1 MESFLKSVVRKPVT
15 VAMITIAA
23 VTFGVLSLK
32 RLPVEL
38 LPDINYPTLTV
49 QTELRDASPQEV
61 EQLVT
66 DAIEE
71 VVGVTQGLLR
81 YSSTSRAGVS
91 EVVLE
96 FSWDTDMQRASL
108 DVREKLDLVNLPEDA
123 RSPLVFRF
131 DPSLDP
137 MTRLALTGS
146 RSIPDLRKLAELK
159 IKRKLE
165 TVTGV
170 AAARVTG
177 GAEDEVLVD
186 LDAQKLEALSLDV
199 ATVARRISQE
209 NVNRSGGEIRDRQ
222 TAYRLRTV
230 KEFRSLENIEDVIV
244 LQGQTGTV
252 QVKDIGDV
260 AIVPRDDE
268 ILVRVDGQPAVQID
282 LYKEG
287 DANAVNVAKALRLRL
302 AELENDKE
310 LADCELVVL
319 SDQARFIEESIES
332 VESTALMGALL
343 AALVLYVFLR
353 NMLSTLTI
361 ALSIPVSV
369 AVTFLLMELTGISLN
384 VLSLGG
390 LALGIGML
398 VDNSVVVLES
408 IQRLREEGMSPFEAV
423 YKGTGQVIGGIVAST
438 LTTIAVFLP
447 LIFVQGIGGE
457 IFRDQAL
464 TVTYSLVASL
474 FVAATVIPTMVAS
487 GHRFSGG
494 ILSRLIAFIDKLL
507 SPLAS
512 LFSWAL
518 TGAQNLYSRS
528 LGGLLSMPWG
538 APVLALAFC
547 TVVLPKVN
555 DLGTELVPD
564 LYQGQFFFDV
574 ELAEGTPLEETDRKV
589 AALEKIVSELKAE
602 DWPIA
607 LYTSTVGESPVLGEV
622 QSGERREHIAR
633 LTLGLENGATRQD
646 ETALIEKLEER
657 FKEIPD
663 CPFSLGRPSLFT
675 FRDPIEVEVYD
686 DDLEELRR
694 SAMTVADR
702 MSLVAG
708 LTDVNPRVPDQV
720 PEIHVRMDPY
730 RLSAYGLNLG
740 QIADGMKSRA
750 IGEVASQYR
759 FAEKPIDIR
768 VRIKGALERTL
779 EEAGRDSIRT
789 PTQGD
794 DAVLRLAAFGS
805 LKEALGPVEIR
816 RVGGERSVS
825 VTARTFGV
833 DLGTATANV
842 IRALDGR
849 ILSPTTT
856 AKMSGQ
862 NIEMK
867 ESLRSLGMALALAVF
882 VVYLVLASTFES
894 LKLPFIVILTVPLGI
909 CGAIFAMLF
918 TGIPLGVLSMIG
930 VILLCGIVVN
940 NGIIYVSRIQQLQN
954 SGLGATEATRRAGI
968 ERLRPILITS
978 TTTILGLMP
987 LAMGFGPGAEL
998 RKPLAITVVWGLA
1011 VATILTLAVI
1021 PSGYRALVSDSEGE
1035 AVS

>member
-1 MESFLKSVVRKPVT
+1 MEAFLRNIIRKPVS
-15 VAMITIAA
+15 VAMVTLAA
-23 VTFGVLSLK
+23 VTFGLLSVQ

-49 QTELRDASPQEV
+49 QTELPDASPQEV

-66 DAIEE
+66 NSIEE
-71 VVGVTQGLLR
+71 VVGVSQGLLR
-81 YSSTSRAGVS
+81 YTSTSRAGVS

-108 DVREKLDLVNLPEDA
+108 DVREKLDLVNLPDDA
-123 RSPLVFRF
+123 RAPLVFRF

-137 MTRLALTGS
+137 MTRLALTGP

-159 IKRKLE
+159 IKRRLE

-186 LDAQKLEALSLDV
+186 LDPQKLEVLGLDV
-199 ATVARRISQE
+199 TSVSRRISQE

-230 KEFRSLENIEDVIV
+230 KEFKSLEDIENVV
-244 LQGQTGTV
+244 VRQGQSGTV
-252 QVKDIGDV
+252 RVKDIGTV

-268 ILVRVDGQPAVQID
+268 ILVRVDGKPAVQID

-287 DANAVNVAKALRLRL
+287 DANAVNVAKALRTRL
-302 AELENDKE
+302 SDLEDDRELEG
-310 LADCELVVL
+310 CQLVVL

-332 VESTALMGALL
+332 VQSTALMGALL

-408 IQRLREEGMSPFEAV
+408 IQRLREEGMDDREAV
-423 YKGTGQVIGGIVAST
+423 SKGTGQVLGGIVAST
-438 LTTIAVFLP
+438 ITTIAVFLP
-447 LIFVQGIGGE
+447 LIFVKGIGGE

-464 TVTYSLVASL
+464 TVTYSLIASL
-474 FVAATVIPTMVAS
+474 FVAATVIPTVVLKGS
-487 GHRFSGG
+487 GLSVGLFGKLIKVIDR
-494 ILSRLIAFIDKLL
+494 ILSPFAQLFTWLLDAAQRLYANTLGALL
-507 SPLAS
+507 K
-512 LFSWAL
+512 
-518 TGAQNLYSRS
+518 
-528 LGGLLSMPWG
+528 MPWG
-538 APVLALAFC
+538 APTLALALC
-547 TVVLPKVN
+547 IVILPKAEE
-555 DLGTELVPD
+555 LGTELVPD
-564 LYQGQFFFDV
+564 LYQGQFHFDV

-589 AALEKIVSELKAE
+589 AAMETIVSDLKAE
-602 DWPIA
+602 GFPIE
-607 LYTSTVGESPVLGEV
+607 LFTSTVGESPVLGEV

-633 LTLGLENGATRQD
+633 LSLGLTGVASRED
-646 ETALIEKLEER
+646 EARLISQLEER
-657 FKEIPD
+657 FRMIPD
-663 CPFSLGRPSLFT
+663 CPVTLGRPSLFT
-675 FRDPIEVEVYD
+675 FRDPIEVEVFD
-686 DDLEELRR
+686 EDLEVLRE
-694 SAMTVADR
+694 SALSVGDR

-708 LTDVNPRVPDQV
+708 LTDVIARVPDQV

-730 RLSAYGLNLG
+730 RLSAYNLSLG
-740 QIADGMKSRA
+740 QVADGLRSRG
-750 IGEVASQYR
+750 IGEIATQYR
-759 FAEKPIDIR
+759 YAEKPIDIR
-768 VRIKGALERTL
+768 VRIEGALDRTL
-779 EEAGRDSIRT
+779 DEAS
-789 PTQGD
+789 Q
-794 DAVLRLAAFGS
+794 DAVSRTESENGAILRVAS
-805 LKEALGPVEIR
+805 LGRLEEALGPVEIR

-825 VTARTFGV
+825 VTARTDGV

-842 IRALDGR
+842 SDALQGR
-849 ILSPTTT
+849 FLPPTTT
-856 AKMSGQ
+856 AKLSGQ
-862 NIEMK
+862 NLEMS
-867 ESLRSLGMALALAVF
+867 ESLQSLAMALALAVF

-909 CGAIFAMLF
+909 CGAVLAMWI

-940 NGIIYVSRIQQLQN
+940 NGIIYVSRIQQLQ
-954 SGLGATEATRRAGI
+954 STGLNPTEATRRAGS

-978 TTTILGLMP
+978 ATTILGLLP
-987 LAMGFGPGAEL
+987 LALGFGPGAEL

-1011 VATILTLAVI
+1011 VATMLTLVVI
-1021 PSGYRALVSDSEGE
+1021 PSGYRALVSDSEE
-1035 AVS
+1035 AEVA